1 MLLIDK
7 AKAMD
12 VLRMRLEAL
21 STDGLNAPSM
31 NAEYICRYKGSLIG
45 KHFKSLAQLM
55 PFAIYDLVPRHLLQ
69 AWNAIGELVVQLWH
83 TEIDDIEKY
92 LVRMTSQSSTDCLA
106 NRELSRLGSQ
116 ERLRIS
122 SISQHITPQVFSSR
136 SQSFISSSTC
146 QHSSDVLDQR
156 FSTLP
161 SATRAST
168 TSSASAPS
176 TATVRP
182 QAVIHAKPSPC
193 TMSSS
198 TL

>member
-69 AWNAIGELVVQLWH
+69 AWNAIGELVVQPDSAILRLDEEAYND
-83 TEIDDIEKY
+83 TGIYEKAVREIRQLLY
-92 LVRMTSQSSTDCLA
+92 
-106 NRELSRLGSQ
+106 
-116 ERLRIS
+116 
-122 SISQHITPQVFSSR
+122 
-136 SQSFISSSTC
+136 SF
-146 QHSSDVLDQR
+146 
-156 FSTLP
+156 
-161 SATRAST
+161 RA
-168 TSSASAPS
+168 
-176 TATVRP
+176 
-182 QAVIHAKPSPC
+182 
-193 TMSSS
+193 
-198 TL
+198 LL